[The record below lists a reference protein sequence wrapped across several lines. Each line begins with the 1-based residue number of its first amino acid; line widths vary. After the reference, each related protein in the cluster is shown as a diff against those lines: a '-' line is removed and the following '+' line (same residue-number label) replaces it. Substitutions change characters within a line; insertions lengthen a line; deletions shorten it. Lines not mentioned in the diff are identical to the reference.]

1 MKFRVKG
8 NIRDMIAFLRL
19 VPQRKRKIAAAPATP
34 KTKGY
39 INGLAEALH
48 PQQMFLVINEVR
60 EESPTTRTFRL
71 SPEPGSPT
79 ERLAFFKA
87 GQYLSVRG
95 KIGRSFAARPYSI
108 SSSPLDA
115 LRNHFYEITVRK
127 KDSGF
132 FTGHIWENWRAGTR
146 VETSGPEGFFFID
159 PIRDS
164 REVLALAGGCGVTPF
179 RSMMR
184 DIMQTGADRRFTLL
198 YGITNSKEA
207 LFREEFAR
215 MEKESAGR
223 IAVRYVLSE
232 PDPAWKEETGFLTAE
247 TIRRLS
253 GGVEGKSVFICGPRA
268 MYDFLDKELQNLSVP
283 RRRIRRE
290 AFGESGDVTA
300 RKDFPAEA
308 AGKSFTLTVRLGP
321 EKHTLPAKS
330 SESLLAAME
339 RAGIKAPSRCRSGE
353 CGFCRS
359 LLIRGEV
366 FIIPDSDGR
375 RAADR
380 DYGFIHP
387 CASYPLGDVELK
399 VPREG

>member
-19 VPQRKRKIAAAPATP
+19 IPKRKRMIASAPATP
-34 KTKGY
+34 KKTGY
-39 INGLAEALH
+39 VNRLADALH
-48 PQQMFLVINEVR
+48 PQRIFLVINEMR
-60 EESPTTRTFRL
+60 EESPTTKTFRL
-71 SPEPGSPT
+71 APEPGSPT

-95 KIGRSFAARPYSI
+95 RIGDSFAARPYSI
-108 SSSPLDA
+108 SSSPLEA
-115 LRNHFYEITVRK
+115 ARENFYEITVRK
-127 KDSGF
+127 KETGF
-132 FTGHIWENWRAGTR
+132 FTGHIWNSWREGTR
-146 VETSGPEGFFFID
+146 IESSGPEGLFFID

-164 REVLALAGGCGVTPF
+164 RDILALAGGCGVTPF

-184 DIMQTGADRRFTLL
+184 DIMQTGSDRRFTLL

-215 MEKESAGR
+215 MEKESSGR
-223 IAVRYVLSE
+223 ITVRYVLSE
-232 PDPAWKEETGFLTAE
+232 PDASWKGETGFLTAE
-247 TIRRLS
+247 TIKRLS
-253 GGVEGKSVFICGPRA
+253 GGVEGKSVFICGPQA
-268 MYDFLDKELQNLSVP
+268 MYEFLGKELQSLSVP

-290 AFGESGDVTA
+290 ACGESGEVSV
-300 RKDFPAEA
+300 RKDYPAQA
-308 AGKSFTLTVRLGP
+308 AGKSFTLTVHIGP
-321 EKHTLPAKS
+321 VTRELPAKS
-330 SESLLAAME
+330 GETLLAAME
-339 RAGIKAPSRCRSGE
+339 RAGIEAPSRCRSGE

-359 LLIRGEV
+359 LLVRGDV
-366 FIIPDSDGR
+366 YVIPDSDGR

-399 VPREG
+399 APREG

>member
-19 VPQRKRKIAAAPATP
+19 LPKRKRIIASAPATP
-34 KTKGY
+34 KKTGY
-39 INGLAEALH
+39 VNRLAEALH
-48 PQQMFLVINEVR
+48 PQRMFLMIREVR
-60 EESPTTRTFRL
+60 DESPTTRTFRL
-71 SPEPGSPT
+71 APEPGSPT

-95 KIGRSFAARPYSI
+95 KKGGSFAARPYSI
-108 SSSPLDA
+108 SSSPLEA
-115 LRNHFYEITVRK
+115 IRENFYEITVRK
-127 KDSGF
+127 KETGF
-132 FTGHIWENWRAGTR
+132 FTGHIWDSWRAGTR
-146 VETSGPEGFFFID
+146 VETSGPEGLFFID

-164 REVLALAGGCGVTPF
+164 REILALAGGCGVTPF

-184 DIMQTGADRRFTLL
+184 DIMQTGAARRFTLL
-198 YGITNSKEA
+198 YGITNTKEA

-215 MEKESAGR
+215 MEEKSGGR
-223 IAVRYVLSE
+223 IAVRYILSE
-232 PDPAWKEETGFLTAE
+232 PDPSWKGEAGFLTAE

-253 GGVEGKSVFICGPRA
+253 GGVEGKSVFICGPQA
-268 MYDFLDKELQNLSVP
+268 MYNFLEKELHGLSVP

-290 AFGESGDVTA
+290 ACGESGEVAA
-300 RKDFPAEA
+300 RKDYPAKA
-308 AGKSFTLTVRLGP
+308 AGKSFTLTVHIGP
-321 EKHTLPAKS
+321 ERRTLSAKS
-330 SESLLAAME
+330 GESLLVSME
-339 RAGIKAPSRCRSGE
+339 RAGIEAPSRCRSGE

-359 LLIRGEV
+359 LLVRGDV
-366 FIIPDSDGR
+366 YVIPDSDGR

-399 VPREG
+399 ISREG

>member
-1 MKFRVKG
+1 
-8 NIRDMIAFLRL
+8 
-19 VPQRKRKIAAAPATP
+19 
-34 KTKGY
+34 
-39 INGLAEALH
+39 
-48 PQQMFLVINEVR
+48 
-60 EESPTTRTFRL
+60 
-71 SPEPGSPT
+71 
-79 ERLAFFKA
+79 
-87 GQYLSVRG
+87 VRG